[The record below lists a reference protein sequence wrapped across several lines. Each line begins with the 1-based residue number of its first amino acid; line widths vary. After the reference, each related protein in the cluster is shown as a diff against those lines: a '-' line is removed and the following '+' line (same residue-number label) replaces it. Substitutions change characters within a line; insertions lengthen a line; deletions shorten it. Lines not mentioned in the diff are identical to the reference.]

1 MVYLIHWNTKTGF
14 RVNAKM
20 ERDNVAH
27 FLEFMESYEFIEV
40 GPVTYWL
47 MRHGFPRLAMLPFW
61 R

>member
-14 RVNAKM
+14 RVSAKM
-20 ERDNVAH
+20 DRADADL
-27 FLEFMESYEFIEV
+27 FLEVMNRYEFLEV

-47 MRHGFPRLAMLPFW
+47 MRRGFPRLAMLPFW